1 MSTTILEK
9 TVGFPVTV
17 EIVSCKE
24 GGYAWVV
31 KDLHLV
37 GQADTEEEIQAMV
50 SEDVTILC
58 KSLMSRLDLE
68 SENR

>member
-17 EIVSCKE
+17 EIANCKD

-50 SEDVTILC
+50 SEDVTTLC
-58 KSLMSRLDLE
+58 KSLLDRFDLK